1 MINATIEVRMTSSRL
16 RGKPLM
22 EVSGL
27 PLIEVLIRRL
37 KQSKYI
43 DNIIVATTT
52 NKEDDPIIKF
62 CEANDLL
69 FFRGSENN
77 VLERVRLAA
86 NKFNTDTL
94 VQITGDCP
102 LIDFRLVDEAIE
114 TFLEKYPSSRVIS
127 NTGPEISMP
136 WGFDVQVYK
145 AKELDTIIN
154 SNPTNDDFE
163 HVSQRFYSPEYQ
175 EEYNLYHIKYQ
186 APINRPELRVT
197 LDYPEDFNLI
207 KSVIEGLGL
216 ERIEETTIEEI
227 IFWLDSN
234 PEIRDASVRRHN
246 E

>member
-1 MINATIEVRMTSSRL
+1 MTSSRL

-22 EVSGL
+22 EVAGL
-27 PLIEVLIRRL
+27 PLLEILIRRL

-52 NKEDDPIIKF
+52 NKEDDPIIEF
-62 CEANDLL
+62 CETNDLL

-77 VLERVRLAA
+77 VLERVWNAA
-86 NKFNTDTL
+86 KQFNTDIL

-102 LIDFRLVDEAIE
+102 LIDFRLVDDAIV
-114 TFLEKYPSSRVIS
+114 TFLDKYPSSRVVS
-127 NTGPEISMP
+127 NTGPQISMP

-145 AKELDTIIN
+145 AKELEAILN
-154 SNPTNDDFE
+154 SNPTSEDFE
-163 HVSQRFYSPEYQ
+163 HVSQRFYLPEFQ
-175 EEYNLYHIKYQ
+175 DKYNLHHIKYQ

-197 LDYPEDFNLI
+197 LDYPEDFSLI
-207 KSVIEGLGL
+207 KLVIEGLGL

-227 IFWLDSN
+227 ISWLDSN

-246 E
+246 ES